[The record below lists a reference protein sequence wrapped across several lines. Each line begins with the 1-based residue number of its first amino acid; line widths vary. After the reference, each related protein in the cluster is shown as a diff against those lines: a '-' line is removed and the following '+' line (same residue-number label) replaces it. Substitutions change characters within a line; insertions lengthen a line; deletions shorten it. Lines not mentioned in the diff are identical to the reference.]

1 MSILEFKSNFLGGGA
16 RANQFKVELTFPGF
30 VSGGT
35 DAGRKAQFLCHGA
48 SLPGSHLG
56 IAPVMYRGREVKLPG
71 ERTFTNWQISVLN
84 DTDFGIRNAF
94 ESWSNTINNVK
105 NNTGITNPMAVTTN
119 MSVHQLD
126 RNGVILKSY
135 TIADCWPVSVG
146 DINLQFSENDR
157 IEEFTVEIA
166 YSFWETTNAPT
177 GISASVGINTP
188 IGGIGVSI

>member
-30 VSGGT
+30 VSGGN
-35 DAGRKAQFLCHGA
+35 DAGRKAQFLCHAA

-71 ERTFTNWQISVLN
+71 ERVFQNWTINVLN

-94 ESWSNTINNVK
+94 EKWSNTINNVK
-105 NNTGITNPMAVTTN
+105 NNTGITNPLIVTSN

-126 RNGVILKSY
+126 RNGVTLKSY
-135 TIADCWPVSVG
+135 TFADCWPVNVG
-146 DINLQFSENDR
+146 EINLSFSENDR
-157 IEEFTVEIA
+157 IEEFTVELA
-166 YSFWETTNAPT
+166 YAFWETTDVPV

-188 IGGIGVSI
+188 IGGIGISV